1 MTENYNDDKPEDKVW
16 YKNPL
21 VLISNM
27 DEFFPTNDLS
37 KINKINAIVR
47 FALYYSLII
56 IICKLDSKWLSISVL
71 LIIISLFLGSTEQ
84 FSDNMMDAKD
94 KVCFHPKPNNP
105 FMNFTLYDHMKNPN
119 RKEAC
124 GYDNVKQDVRNA
136 YKSRL
141 HADELDIWGH
151 NITDRNFYTM
161 PSTTIVND
169 QTKFAEWAYKSTF
182 ENGGNCKEYGGSCL
196 LAIDPRYQKGRVVMV
211 E

>member
-1 MTENYNDDKPEDKVW
+1 MTENYKLW

-21 VLISNM
+21 VLINNM

-37 KINKINAIVR
+37 KPNKINAIAR
-47 FALYYSLII
+47 FSLYYSIII
-56 IICKLDSKWLSISVL
+56 IICRLDSKWLSISL
-71 LIIISLFLGSTEQ
+71 LLLLISLFLGSTEL
-84 FSDNMMDAKD
+84 FADDILDKKD

-105 FMNFTLYDHMKNPN
+105 FMNFTLYDNMLNPN

-124 GYDNVKQDVRNA
+124 NYENVKQDIRNA

-141 HADELDIWGH
+141 NADELDIWGH

-169 QTKFAEWAYKSTF
+169 QNKFAEWTYKSTY
-182 ENGGNCKEYGGSCL
+182 ENGGNCKELGESCL
-196 LAIDPRYQKGRVVMV
+196 LAIDPRYQKGRIVKV